1 MTHVFDFSRG
11 LGVTR
16 PTFVPGVGQ
25 FWLRVALWLAFV
37 AWSQRLLGLDYRTG
51 EMGASFLHYPLMVFH
66 EAGHAVF
73 SILGKWLM
81 VAGGS
86 VMQLTMPALLCGGLW
101 LTNRDAF
108 GAALGAWLVGASLLD
123 IAPYVYDAWHPR
135 LTLLNG
141 ETGTVDSH
149 DWVYLLSSLGAVDQA
164 QQLGRVVCA
173 LGAGVVVASMLVA
186 GWVLLHQYRMH
197 FRLRV

>member
-1 MTHVFDFSRG
+1 M
-11 LGVTR
+11 TR

>member
-1 MTHVFDFSRG
+1 M
-11 LGVTR
+11 TR
-16 PTFVPGVGQ
+16 PTFVPGAGQ

-73 SILGKWLM
+73 SVFGKWLM

-101 LTNRDAF
+101 VTNRDAF
-108 GAALGAWLVGASLLD
+108 GAALGAWFFGVSLLD
-123 IAPYVYDAWHPR
+123 IAPYVYDAWQPR

-149 DWVYLLSSLGAVDQA
+149 DWMYLLSSVGAVDRS
-164 QQLGRVVCA
+164 QQLGRMVYG
-173 LGAGVVVASMLVA
+173 LGAGVVVVSLLLA
-186 GWVLLHQYRMH
+186 GWVLLHQYRTH